1 MYCNAIYSVILL
13 VDTLNVG
20 DCEKTMRC
28 PHCGRD
34 EDKVIES
41 RPNADATSVRRRREC
56 LNCGYRFTSYE
67 HIDEKPLKI
76 IKRDGRREPFDRIKL
91 ERGIRVS
98 LGGRPVS
105 DTVIEELLQ
114 SIEDEAILKAKNSNE
129 VTAAELGESV
139 LERLYTIDRVAYVRF
154 ASVYRMYENVEEFIK
169 EIEKLSCKN

>member
-1 MYCNAIYSVILL
+1 
-13 VDTLNVG
+13 
-20 DCEKTMRC
+20 MRC

-67 HIDEKPLKI
+67 HIDEKPLKV
-76 IKRDGRREPFDRIKL
+76 IKRDGRREPFDRVKL
-91 ERGIRVS
+91 ERGIQVS

-105 DTVIEELLQ
+105 ESVIDEMLQ
-114 SIEDEAILKAKNSNE
+114 SIEDEAIMKSKNSNE
-129 VTAAELGESV
+129 ITAAALGESV

-154 ASVYRMYENVEEFIK
+154 ASVYRMY
-169 EIEKLSCKN
+169 